1 MSIPDSS
8 KTGGTTYQ
16 LWKLEP
22 PVQSHN
28 SEIIVQSQ
36 SGQSGSTVIEDIGA
50 HENDFDMMLYDEPSG
65 GQDNQNDIVHTDKGN
80 FKKSNHKLV
89 LNRTSVR
96 SKTIDV

>member
-1 MSIPDSS
+1 MSILNSS

-28 SEIIVQSQ
+28 SEIIVQTQ

-50 HENDFDMMLYDEPSG
+50 HENDFDMMLYDEPSS
-65 GQDNQNDIVHTDKGN
+65 GQDSQNDVVHTDKGRVQN
-80 FKKSNHKLV
+80 L
-89 LNRTSVR
+89 L
-96 SKTIDV
+96 